1 MKKEYFIGDRRKYG
15 VTLMETVK
23 LEERLPGR
31 EIFEVK
37 WTRLTDYKGIN
48 TQVFPMVRTNG
59 EFYDFTPISKSEYDK
74 MLAIIKQVSEEI
86 QPLLVVKRQIDAKIC
101 TAHKEIWKIA
111 DKNDNFTPV
120 SYEQVR
126 KIIEKQINENKRT
139 PLTPT
144 RG

>member
-1 MKKEYFIGDRRKYG
+1 MKKEYFIGDKRKYG

-37 WTRLTDYKGIN
+37 WTGLTDYKGIY
-48 TQVFPMVRTNG
+48 TQVFPMVRTDG

-86 QPLLVVKRQIDAKIC
+86 QSLLVVKRQIDAKIC

-111 DKNDNFTPV
+111 DKTDN
-120 SYEQVR
+120 
-126 KIIEKQINENKRT
+126 
-139 PLTPT
+139 
-144 RG
+144 

>member
-37 WTRLTDYKGIN
+37 WTRLTDYKGIY
-48 TQVFPMVRTNG
+48 TQVFPMVRSDG
-59 EFYDFTPISKSEYDK
+59 EFYDFTPISKSEYDE
-74 MLAIIKQVSEEI
+74 MLAITKQVSEEI

-111 DKNDNFTPV
+111 NKNDN
-120 SYEQVR
+120 
-126 KIIEKQINENKRT
+126 
-139 PLTPT
+139 
-144 RG
+144 